1 MSRLLLVILGCLA
14 VVRPA
19 AAADFLL
26 EINGTPAM
34 QYIGNCQLVGAPSG
48 ETFVKFDGLVPDA
61 LKIAASSLSCVVQ
74 KWDAR
79 GRLEVTLS
87 RRREMIAYGE
97 TAAAFNWVQVWS
109 DSPAG
114 EPGAR
119 RGAVPVPRIERN
131 PNPSSIPQTTPV
143 PPFSGGPIVPPLDSG
158 RTRQR

>member
-1 MSRLLLVILGCLA
+1 MSRLLIIVVASVA

-19 AAADFLL
+19 AAAEFLL

-61 LKIAASSLSCVVQ
+61 LSISASSVSCVVQ

-87 RRREMIAYGE
+87 RRREVIAFAD

-109 DSPAG
+109 DAPAG
-114 EPGAR
+114 DSGAR
-119 RGAVPVPRIERN
+119 RGAVSPPLIERN
-131 PNPSSIPQTTPV
+131 QSPTPPSTPV
-143 PPFSGGPIVPPLDSG
+143 PPFTRAPIVPPLDSG
-158 RTRQR
+158 RPRTR